1 MLKTWKEVKSQLS
14 NLSSQL
20 KHPETKSEIDPEQKE
35 GNGSWEQKS
44 MKWKRKYSQ
53 GSQQETDEFLE
64 KTNKTNLLRS
74 KKWREA
80 QTTNVGMTRGR
91 PQTLQ
96 APEGWWNTAD
106 GPHTRAATQT
116 DRTSASETSRTSTH
130 RDEIDLE

>member
-20 KHPETKSEIDPEQKE
+20 KHPEMKSEIDPEQKE

-53 GSQQETDEFLE
+53 GNQQETDEFLE

-74 KKWREA
+74 EKWREA

-106 GPHTRAATQT
+106 GPTHVQRLRR
-116 DRTSASETSRTSTH
+116 RTSASETSRTSTH